1 MSECKDCSECFHYDV
16 CGLSLMVNADE
27 CEDFLCNITC
37 GICAHHHENGFCDLI
52 RDTTDNDCF
61 CHRAKRREEI
71 MPRYIDA
78 NKLCEVCRNS
88 VGKVVD
94 CNDIMRIPLADV
106 CEKKRGKWLHPS
118 KNIAKCSECGCA
130 RDIRDQFGWN
140 FYPVCGAKMGDE

>member
-1 MSECKDCSECFHYDV
+1 MKDEKDCSECFHHDV
-16 CGLSLMVNADE
+16 CALSLILNADE
-27 CEDFLCNITC
+27 CKEFLCKITC
-37 GICAHHHENGFCDLI
+37 GMCAHHHESGFCDLI
-52 RDTTDNDCF
+52 RDTTDNDGF

-106 CEKKRGKWLHPS
+106 REKNRGKWLHPS

-140 FYPVCGAKMGDE
+140 FCPVCGAQMGDE